1 MWSGPYCKLYCYAFC
16 TLRVLKLWNLVRV
29 RLYERIRLNLINARV
44 LKITVTNVV
53 CTWRC
58 WTLPLLRFEPER
70 MQLVYE
76 IILLDK
82 IWRNHVLS
90 EKLQWNYASFNVTLI
105 YLIHNNGILRDIFF
119 GSRQLKAKT
128 LGPIIFHR
136 FTFQDKK
143 CRKLEIYKYIFSE
156 QKPSCGPE
164 EKHSR
169 RMLRGQ
175 LISKGKI

>member
-1 MWSGPYCKLYCYAFC
+1 MWLGPYCKLYCYAFC

-90 EKLQWNYASFNVTLI
+90 EKVQWNYASFNVTLI
-105 YLIHNNGILRDIFF
+105 YLNTITEFCVTS
-119 GSRQLKAKT
+119 SRQLKAKT

-143 CRKLEIYKYIFSE
+143 CRKLEIYKYVFSE